1 MADKP
6 NPTFKSRLRSP
17 ADETW
22 RECVLDTEPL
32 IALDPAWPKMTL
44 PEVEAALTGPG
55 GRFEMETVTI
65 NGVPTRTWK
74 NAPPSLAWLA
84 QASRAHGERVFT
96 IYEDERVTYDANFRA
111 VATLANKLQ
120 EMGIGKGDRV
130 GLAMR
135 NLPEWPVIFF
145 AVVSIGAIVVPLNA
159 WWTAGELEYGID
171 DSGARLLFVDD
182 ERYQRLKAHAAPLPA
197 MERMIVSRASAALD
211 DSALRLEELIGT
223 PHDYATLPEVGFP
236 AVEIA
241 PDDEATI
248 FYTSGTTGNPKGALG
263 THRNMTTNIMSGG
276 YNGARSLLRRG
287 EEIPAPTP
295 RVTLTVIPLFHVT
308 ACSAGMMGSIAAGSS
323 LIFMRKWDTV
333 RAMEIIERE
342 KVNITG
348 GVPTVAWQ
356 ILEHPDRPKY
366 DLSSLE
372 AIAYGG
378 APSAPELVKRIHTEF
393 GALPGN
399 GWGMTET
406 MATVTGHSSE
416 DYLNR
421 PTSAGPPVPV
431 ADLKIMDEEGVNEL
445 PIGEVGELWARG
457 PMIVK
462 GYWNKPEATAATF
475 IDGWVRT
482 GDLARVDEEGF
493 VYIVD
498 RAKDMIIRGGENIY
512 SSEVENVL
520 YAHPAVTDCALIGIP
535 HRTLGE
541 EPAAVVHL
549 APGMEATEA
558 ELQAWVRERLAI
570 FKTPVAIRFVHETLP
585 RNANGKILKKD
596 LKVLFEDRVGQAA

>member
-1 MADKP
+1 
-6 NPTFKSRLRSP
+6 
-17 ADETW
+17 
-22 RECVLDTEPL
+22 
-32 IALDPAWPKMTL
+32 MTL
-44 PEVEAALTGPG
+44 PEVEAKLTAPG
-55 GRFEMETVTI
+55 ERFEMETITV
-65 NGVPTRTWK
+65 NGVPTRVWK

-84 QASRAHGERVFT
+84 QASRLHGERLFT
-96 IYEDERVTYDANFRA
+96 SYEDERVSYDANFRA
-111 VATLANKLQ
+111 VASLAGKLQ
-120 EMGIGKGDRV
+120 ELGVAKGDRV
-130 GLAMR
+130 ALAMR

-145 AVVSIGAIVVPLNA
+145 AAASIGAIVVPLNA

-171 DSGARLLFVDD
+171 DSGATLLFVDD
-182 ERYQRLKAHAAPLPA
+182 ERYQRLRAHDPELPA
-197 MERMIVSRASAALD
+197 LERMIVSRASAPLEGRA
-211 DSALRLEELIGT
+211 SRLEDLIGT
-223 PHDYATLPEVGFP
+223 PNDYAALPDTALP
-236 AVEIA
+236 AVDLA
-241 PDDEATI
+241 PDDDATI

-263 THRNMTTNIMSGG
+263 THRNMMTNIMSGG
-276 YNGARSLLRRG
+276 YNAARALLRRG

-333 RAMEIIERE
+333 RAMEIIESE

-348 GVPTVAWQ
+348 GVPTIAWQ
-356 ILEHPDRPKY
+356 LLEHPDRDKY

-378 APSAPELVKRIHTEF
+378 APSAPELVRRIHTEF

-421 PTSAGPPVPV
+421 PTSAGPPVAV
-431 ADLKIMDEEGVNEL
+431 ADLKIMDEAGEKEL
-445 PIGEVGELWARG
+445 PTGEVGELWARG

-475 IDGWVRT
+475 IHGWVRT

-493 VYIVD
+493 LYVVD

-549 APGMEATEA
+549 APGMEASEA

-570 FKTPVAIRFVHETLP
+570 FKTPVAIRFVKETLP

>member
-1 MADKP
+1 
-6 NPTFKSRLRSP
+6 
-17 ADETW
+17 
-22 RECVLDTEPL
+22 LDTEPL
-32 IALDPAWPKMTL
+32 IALDPAWPKMSL
-44 PEVEAALTGPG
+44 ADAAAVLTAPG
-55 GRFEMETVTI
+55 ARFEMETLSI
-65 NGVPTRTWK
+65 NGLPTRVWK
-74 NAPPSLAWLA
+74 NAPPTLAWLIA
-84 QASRAHGERVFT
+84 ASRAHGDRPFT
-96 IYEDERVTYDANFRA
+96 IHEDERVSYEANFRA
-111 VATLANKLQ
+111 VATLAVKFQ
-120 EMGIGKGDRV
+120 QMGITKGDRV
-130 GLAMR
+130 ALAMR

-145 AVVSIGAIVVPLNA
+145 AATSIGAIIVPLNA

-182 ERYQRLKAHAAPLPA
+182 ERYQRLHAHNPA
-197 MERMIVSRASAALD
+197 L
-211 DSALRLEELIGT
+211 
-223 PHDYATLPEVGFP
+223 P
-236 AVEIA
+236 AVERIIVA
-241 PDDEATI
+241 RSSTSLDGRASRLEDLIGAPGDYAGLPDAVLPSVEISPDDDATI

-263 THRNMTTNIMSGG
+263 THRNLTTNILSGG
-276 YNGARSLLRRG
+276 YNAARSLLRRG
-287 EEIPAPTP
+287 EEIPAPMP
-295 RVTLTVIPLFHVT
+295 RVTLMVIPLFHVT
-308 ACSAGMMGSIAAGSS
+308 ACSAGMMVSIAVGSS

-431 ADLKIMDEEGVNEL
+431 ADLKIMDEEGANEL
-445 PIGEVGELWARG
+445 PVGQVGELWARG

-475 IDGWVRT
+475 VNGWVRT
-482 GDLARVDEEGF
+482 GDLARLDEEGF
-493 VYIVD
+493 LYVVD

-549 APGMEATEA
+549 APGMEASEA

-570 FKTPVAIRFVHETLP
+570 FKTPVAIRFVQETLP

-596 LKVLFEDRVGQAA
+596 LKILFEDRVGQAA